1 MDSHILALETS
12 SSRCGVALLCAGAAG
27 ERLYTAA
34 HDTTGEHAER
44 LLPMADELLRQ
55 AGIERT
61 QLSAVGFGQGPGGF
75 TGLRV
80 ACAVAQGVAYA
91 LGIPVL
97 PIESPLALALQ
108 DAQSCSAPDD
118 IEALRVIVQDARMG
132 EVYLSAYRPLAAD
145 GRQWQPLQAPLL
157 LNAGDV
163 GLWLAGHAGAWE
175 GAAAGGLL
183 RVAGDGLLPELEAAL
198 PACLGAWDVVAGA
211 VLRPSAAA
219 VAQLALAAWRRGSGL
234 VPEQAAPVY
243 VRDKVAYTTLEREQ
257 GLGGNPRAHPL
268 RAAAGLAAGAQAG
281 FSQAGFF
288 IRPMTAAHLDEV
300 AQIESAVQSFPWTR
314 GNFQDALQAGYGAWV
329 AQAGGRVLGF
339 CLVMYAPDVAHLLL
353 IAVTPEAQ
361 RKGVGARL
369 LRHCEREARARE
381 LPSLILEV
389 RPSNRNA
396 LDFYLHRGFGR
407 LSVRKGYYPA
417 GRGER
422 EDAWVL
428 SKALLTEALNA

>member
-1 MDSHILALETS
+1 MGSHILALETS
-12 SSRCGVALLCAGAAG
+12 SSRCGVALLCAGESG
-27 ERLYTAA
+27 ERLFTAA

-44 LLPMADELLRQ
+44 LLPMVDELLRQ
-55 AGIERT
+55 AGIGRE

-97 PIESPLALALQ
+97 PIEAPLALALQ
-108 DAQSCSAPDD
+108 DAQSCASGDD
-118 IEALRVIVQDARMG
+118 IAALRVIVQDARMG
-132 EVYLSAYRPLAAD
+132 EVYLSVYRPLAAAS
-145 GRQWQPLQAPLL
+145 GLEWQQLQSPLL
-157 LNAGDV
+157 LDAGDV
-163 GLWLAGHAGAWE
+163 AGWLAGHAGSWE
-175 GAAAGGLL
+175 GAASGGLL
-183 RVAGDGLLPELEAAL
+183 RVAGDGLSPELEAVL
-198 PACLGAWDVVAGA
+198 PACVGNWDVVAGA

-219 VAQLALAAWRRGSGL
+219 VAQLALAAWRRGAGL
-234 VPEQAAPVY
+234 APEQAAPVY
-243 VRDKVAYTTLEREQ
+243 VRDKVAYTTREREQ
-257 GLGGNPRAHPL
+257 GLGGNPRAGAL
-268 RAAAGLAAGAQAG
+268 QAAPDVRAGL
-281 FSQAGFF
+281 F

-300 AQIESAVQSFPWTR
+300 VQIECAVQSFPWTR

-329 AQAGGRVLGF
+329 AQAGDRVVGF
-339 CLVMYAPDVAHLLL
+339 CIVMYAPDVAHLLL
-353 IAVTPEAQ
+353 IAVAPEAQ

-396 LDFYLHRGFGR
+396 LDFYMRRGFGR
-407 LSVRKGYYPA
+407 LSVRKDYYPV

-428 SKALLTEALNA
+428 SKALLTEALDA

>member
-12 SSRCGVALLCAGAAG
+12 SSRCGVALLCAGEAG

-44 LLPMADELLRQ
+44 LLPMVDELLRQ
-55 AGIERT
+55 AGIDRA

-97 PIESPLALALQ
+97 PVESPLALALQ
-108 DAQSCSAPDD
+108 DAQSCTARDD
-118 IEALRVIVQDARMG
+118 VEALRVVVQDARMG
-132 EVYLSAYRPLAAD
+132 EVYLSAYRPLAAAD
-145 GRQWQPLQAPLL
+145 GRQWLQVQPPLL

-163 GLWLAGHAGAWE
+163 GVWLAGHAGSWE

-198 PACLGAWDVVAGA
+198 PASLGAWDVVAGA
-211 VLRPSAAA
+211 ALRPSAAA
-219 VAQLALAAWRRGSGL
+219 VAQLALSAWQRGAGL
-234 VPEQAAPVY
+234 APEQAAPVY
-243 VRDKVAYTTLEREQ
+243 VRDKVAYTTREREQ
-257 GLGGNPRAHPL
+257 GLGGNPRAQAQ
-268 RAAAGLAAGAQAG
+268 AAPESAAAGAQAG
-281 FSQAGFF
+281 FS
-288 IRPMTAAHLDEV
+288 IRPMTAAHLDAV
-300 AQIESAVQSFPWTR
+300 AQIECAVQSFPWTR

-329 AQAGGRVLGF
+329 AQAGDRVLGF
-339 CLVMYAPDVAHLLL
+339 CIVMFAPDVAHLLL
-353 IAVTPEAQ
+353 IAVAPEAQ
-361 RKGVGARL
+361 RKGLGARL

-396 LDFYLHRGFGR
+396 ADFYLRRGFGR

-428 SKALLTEALNA
+428 SKALLAEALDA